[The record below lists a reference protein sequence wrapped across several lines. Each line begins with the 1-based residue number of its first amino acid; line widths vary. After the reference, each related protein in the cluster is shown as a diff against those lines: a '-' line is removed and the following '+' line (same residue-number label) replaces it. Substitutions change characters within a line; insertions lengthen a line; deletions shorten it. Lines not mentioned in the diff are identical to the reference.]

1 MAFEYS
7 FEETK
12 RFDVVTD
19 NAILSSIYDVRIRIY
34 NISKNDVRDLRNI
47 IEDFCE

>member
-19 NAILSSIYDVRIRIY
+19 NAIVSSTYEVRIRID
-34 NISKNDVRDLRNI
+34 NLSSDDVKNLRNVI
-47 IEDFCE
+47 WGFCE